1 MISILKVIGVVFALL
16 MAYSTFLNFKKKEF
30 SKIQL
35 LFWESVWLCLMFI
48 VFFTNTV
55 TVMVKSIG
63 FLRLMD
69 FLTVMGFVVIIF
81 LSFNNYSSITKM
93 KFLISYASLKGERS
107 EHPNNSPYSHLNAF
121 RFIVGMR
128 LYPKCRRD
136 EHYSG
141 KRGVH

>member
-81 LSFNNYSSITKM
+81 LSFNNYSSINKM
-93 KFLISYASLKGERS
+93 KKNLEIIVREDALKE
-107 EHPNNSPYSHLNAF
+107 
-121 RFIVGMR
+121 VGN
-128 LYPKCRRD
+128 K
-136 EHYSG
+136 
-141 KRGVH
+141 K